1 MLSVDDDTSYR
12 LYGETGRVY
21 MRALCQFKSVSN
33 VQVLF
38 VFRQISGALA
48 SEQIASKASVR
59 LTCTIEQTI
68 LNARHDRLWNQEG
81 T

>member
-1 MLSVDDDTSYR
+1 MLSVNDDTSYR
-12 LYGETGRVY
+12 LCGETERVY

-48 SEQIASKASVR
+48 SEQVASKAWVC
-59 LTCTIEQTI
+59 LTCMIQQTE
-68 LNARHDRLWNQEG
+68 LKPRHDRLWNQEG